1 MLRCSL
7 SKFLLKLYVKNSDDM
22 IKGSEKFAGAR
33 KEGKLTRRTGR
44 NGSGGSRDEHGNVNR
59 KSQQRPLIR

>member
-22 IKGSEKFAGAR
+22 IKGSEKFAGA
-33 KEGKLTRRTGR
+33 
-44 NGSGGSRDEHGNVNR
+44 
-59 KSQQRPLIR
+59 